1 MAENLKS
8 VLIGVCTAQRPK
20 MLKACLDSLAAQIVP
35 EHVSLRAVVVDN
47 EAEPNNRAAVEAQ
60 AARFPFPLAY
70 EHEPRRGI
78 PFARNRVLD
87 HALAMN
93 AEWVAFIDDD
103 EIAEPDWLAQL
114 VSAAERYGC
123 DVVQGQ
129 VYQFTDDAGPSRE
142 SRKRRSPEGTRTRSA
157 ATDNVIFN
165 AKLIRPLGLN
175 LRFDQKLALSGG
187 SDMEFFRTAS
197 ALGAKIVYSHAPV
210 VYERLTWDRLTAGAI
225 ARRAFSRHIN
235 VYLRTRPA
243 GSVGAASVHAIYKIS
258 RAVVSVFASMLH
270 IIEAILVLPFSR
282 KYSRRLLKDSITKF
296 VKLPATIAAICGFR
310 YDRYKKISGE

>member
-1 MAENLKS
+1 MADNLKS

-93 AEWVAFIDDD
+93 AEWIAFIDDD
-103 EIAEPDWLAQL
+103 EIAKLDWLAQL
-114 VSAAERYGC
+114 VSATEKYCC

-129 VYQFTDDAGPSRE
+129 VY
-142 SRKRRSPEGTRTRSA
+142 
-157 ATDNVIFN
+157 
-165 AKLIRPLGLN
+165 
-175 LRFDQKLALSGG
+175 
-187 SDMEFFRTAS
+187 
-197 ALGAKIVYSHAPV
+197 
-210 VYERLTWDRLTAGAI
+210 
-225 ARRAFSRHIN
+225 
-235 VYLRTRPA
+235 
-243 GSVGAASVHAIYKIS
+243 
-258 RAVVSVFASMLH
+258 
-270 IIEAILVLPFSR
+270 
-282 KYSRRLLKDSITKF
+282 
-296 VKLPATIAAICGFR
+296 
-310 YDRYKKISGE
+310 

>member
-93 AEWVAFIDDD
+93 AEWIAFIDDD
-103 EIAEPDWLAQL
+103 EMAEPDWLAQL

-129 VYQFTDDAGPSRE
+129 VYQFADGDEPSRE
-142 SRKRRSPEGTRTRSA
+142 NGKRRLPDGTERRSA
-157 ATDNVIFN
+157 ATGNVLFRSWIAAEF
-165 AKLIRPLGLN
+165 GLN
-175 LRFDQKLALSGG
+175 LRFDQALALSGG
-187 SDMEFFRTAS
+187 EDLDFFGRARS
-197 ALGAKIVYSHAPV
+197 PGMKIVHCPYAV
-210 VYERLTWDRLTAGAI
+210 VHERLTWDRLTAGAI